1 MNIQLPHPD
10 PLQTPLQ
17 GLSRQSLGP
26 LCKLAILHG
35 FWSRSDPSFDHTI
48 LPLDTYFEHFEQQ
61 CRLALHNWGRHD
73 VSSLK
78 LSHLVDLAQMI
89 RQGTS
94 RAEMDSHLISIL
106 EGHCQEVSGE
116 IIDLTALAPGQV
128 SLVWADGPLP
138 KSLAAYFNNHIVLK
152 DSVELD
158 RTFTARNIERIGGI
172 RIVWTSNLIDHLRM
186 RDDRSV
192 ALFHHAAYLHY
203 RKDCCDIYPECL
215 LQETINTL
223 SLLLPIDQRDTKNWF
238 LKKQIELHLDN
249 EATRCRPLTADER
262 KIDKFEFW
270 RDRLVILKQA
280 FDDAKPRTFRQAWLD
295 RRNPT
300 QWYSFWIAGL
310 FLIGFTILLGNIQCM
325 EGVLQVYKA
334 YHPT

>member
-35 FWSRSDPSFDHTI
+35 FWGRSDPSFDHTS
-48 LPLDTYFEHFEQQ
+48 LPLDTYFEHFEQR

-116 IIDLTALAPGQV
+116 IIDLTVRLLLMIQTAGFRQALAPG
-128 SLVWADGPLP
+128 P
-138 KSLAAYFNNHIVLK
+138 
-152 DSVELD
+152 
-158 RTFTARNIERIGGI
+158 
-172 RIVWTSNLIDHLRM
+172 
-186 RDDRSV
+186 
-192 ALFHHAAYLHY
+192 
-203 RKDCCDIYPECL
+203 
-215 LQETINTL
+215 
-223 SLLLPIDQRDTKNWF
+223 
-238 LKKQIELHLDN
+238 
-249 EATRCRPLTADER
+249 
-262 KIDKFEFW
+262 
-270 RDRLVILKQA
+270 
-280 FDDAKPRTFRQAWLD
+280 AK
-295 RRNPT
+295 
-300 QWYSFWIAGL
+300 
-310 FLIGFTILLGNIQCM
+310 
-325 EGVLQVYKA
+325 
-334 YHPT
+334 

>member
-1 MNIQLPHPD
+1 MTLCRNIRIATYFTARYDIDVFSMAMNIQLPDPD

-35 FWSRSDPSFDHTI
+35 FWSESDPSFDHTS

-61 CRLALHNWGRHD
+61 CRLALHNWERHD

-94 RAEMDSHLISIL
+94 RAKMDSHLISIL

-116 IIDLTALAPGQV
+116 IIDLTVRLLLMIQTGGFRQALTPGQV
-128 SLVWADGPLP
+128 SLVWADGPLLE
-138 KSLAAYFNNHIVLK
+138 SLAAYFNHHIVLK

-192 ALFHHAAYLHY
+192 ALFHHAAIKRTGKLRRDFLRLHFA
-203 RKDCCDIYPECL
+203 I
-215 LQETINTL
+215 
-223 SLLLPIDQRDTKNWF
+223 
-238 LKKQIELHLDN
+238 
-249 EATRCRPLTADER
+249 
-262 KIDKFEFW
+262 
-270 RDRLVILKQA
+270 
-280 FDDAKPRTFRQAWLD
+280 
-295 RRNPT
+295 
-300 QWYSFWIAGL
+300 
-310 FLIGFTILLGNIQCM
+310 
-325 EGVLQVYKA
+325 
-334 YHPT
+334 